1 MPFLFVALSVLT
13 VVAMATAK
21 AVSHSPPLNQLPAGP
36 PPIVMQV
43 GEVWGVQ
50 GTIDK
55 DMTDAAWA
63 AFRDTLAGMMRG
75 LGADVGQL
83 VSQGPRNFAVQIKPT
98 TAPVTIYVPMSSP
111 PFTITKAQKLSGPA
125 SPPSGTSAGWVS
137 GYRYR
142 RYS

>member
-13 VVAMATAK
+13 VVVMATTK
-21 AVSHSPPLNQLPAGP
+21 AVSHSPPMNQLPAGP
-36 PPIVMQV
+36 PPIVMQP

-63 AFRDTLAGMMRG
+63 TFRDTLAGMMKG

-83 VSQGPRNFAVQIKPT
+83 VTQGPRDFAVQVKPT
-98 TAPVTIYVPMSSP
+98 TSPVTIYVPMSSP
-111 PFTITKAQKLSGPA
+111 PFTITKAQKLSAQAPQ
-125 SPPSGTSAGWVS
+125 VS

>member
-13 VVAMATAK
+13 VVVMASAK
-21 AVSHSPPLNQLPAGP
+21 AVSQSPPINQLPAGP
-36 PPIVMQV
+36 PPVVMQI

-63 AFRDTLAGMMRG
+63 AFRDTLAGMMKG
-75 LGADVGQL
+75 LGADVGKL
-83 VSQGPRNFAVQIKPT
+83 VTQGPRDFAIQIKPT
-98 TAPVTIYVPMSSP
+98 TSPVTIQVPMSTP
-111 PFTITKAQKLSGPA
+111 PFTITRAQKLADA
-125 SPPSGTSAGWVS
+125 SVAPQIS

>member
-1 MPFLFVALSVLT
+1 MSFLFVALSVLT
-13 VVAMATAK
+13 VVVMASAK
-21 AVSHSPPLNQLPAGP
+21 AVSHSPPMNQLPAGP
-36 PPIVMQV
+36 PPIVMQI

-63 AFRDTLAGMMRG
+63 SFRDTLAGMMKG

-83 VSQGPRNFAVQIKPT
+83 MTQGPRDFAVQVKPT
-98 TAPVTIYVPMSSP
+98 TSPVTIYVPMFSP
-111 PFTITKAQKLSGPA
+111 PFTITKAQKLNAPTQ
-125 SPPSGTSAGWVS
+125 SPQIS

>member
-13 VVAMATAK
+13 VVVMASAK
-21 AVSHSPPLNQLPAGP
+21 AVSRSPSMNQLPAGP
-36 PPIVMQV
+36 PPVVMQI

-50 GTIDK
+50 GTIDR

-63 AFRDTLAGMMRG
+63 TFRDTLAGMMKG
-75 LGADVGQL
+75 LGADVGKL
-83 VSQGPRNFAVQIKPT
+83 VTQGPRDFAVQIMPT
-98 TAPVTIYVPMSSP
+98 VSPVTIQVPMSTP
-111 PFTITKAQKLSGPA
+111 PFTITKAQKLSGVGQAPA
-125 SPPSGTSAGWVS
+125 VS